1 MAGTNQPIVIRK
13 IVEEGGHGHHGGA
26 WKVAYADF
34 VTAMMAFFLL
44 LWLISSANKA
54 TLEGLS
60 RYFSESDLNV
70 GTPGGSGG
78 LLDGITLTPGQSA
91 PQAPISPFQMSVTVP
106 TADTEQPPSFELDLS
121 RPEGEAGDSTADS
134 DRLLAA
140 ERERRE
146 QESFDR
152 AKAAILN
159 TIAAT
164 PELEKFKDQL
174 VIDETPE
181 GLRIQLIDR
190 EHSAMFP
197 AGGARM
203 YPHTRKLLRLV
214 AQAIKG
220 LPNKISIRG
229 HTDATPFAARSGYD
243 NWKLSTDRANATREE
258 LARLGLEPQRIAEVV
273 GKADTEP
280 FITEDPRDPRN
291 RRISIVL
298 LHAGQSAG
306 TASGHEAE
314 ATSAGSEKPGRVPF
328 GAETPAGAKTPAA
341 AAAPPTSRLP
351 AATATSPATGA
362 PPADGAH

>member
-1 MAGTNQPIVIRK
+1 MATGNQPIVIRK

-44 LWLISSANKA
+44 LWLIASANKA

-91 PQAPISPFQMSVTVP
+91 SQTPISPFQMSVTVP
-106 TADTEQPPSFELDLS
+106 TADSEQPPSFELDLS
-121 RPEGEAGDSTADS
+121 RAEGEAGDGAVDG
-134 DRLLAA
+134 DGLLSA
-140 ERERRE
+140 ERQRRE

-159 TIAAT
+159 AIAAT
-164 PELEKFKDQL
+164 PDLEKFRDQL

-190 EHSAMFP
+190 NRSAMFP

-229 HTDATPFAARSGYD
+229 HTDATPFAARSDYD
-243 NWKLSTDRANATREE
+243 NWKLSSDRANATREE
-258 LARLGLEPQRIAEVV
+258 LVRLGLEPQRIAEVV

-298 LHAGQSAG
+298 LHAGQRADGPGNHDAG
-306 TASGHEAE
+306 TASAPTEQ
-314 ATSAGSEKPGRVPF
+314 PGAAPF
-328 GAETPAGAKTPAA
+328 GAEAPAA
-341 AAAPPTSRLP
+341 SGNRAATEAPPSRAPTATGDAP
-351 AATATSPATGA
+351 AAEA
-362 PPADGAH
+362 PTADGEH

>member
-1 MAGTNQPIVIRK
+1 MADPNQPIVIRK
-13 IVEEGGHGHHGGA
+13 VVEEGGHGHHGGA

-44 LWLISSANKA
+44 LWLIASANKA

-78 LLDGITLTPGQSA
+78 LLDGITVTPDQSVSPA
-91 PQAPISPFQMSVTVP
+91 PVTPFEMSMRVP
-106 TADTEQPPSFELDLS
+106 TTEEETPPAFELDLS
-121 RPEGEAGDSTADS
+121 GAEGAEGEDSGAGDP
-134 DRLLAA
+134 LLAA
-140 ERERRE
+140 EQERRE

-159 TIAAT
+159 TIAST
-164 PELEKFKDQL
+164 PELEKFKNQL

-203 YPHTRKLLRLV
+203 YPHTRKLLGLV
-214 AQAIKG
+214 AEAIKG

-229 HTDATPFAARSGYD
+229 HTDATPFRAASGYD
-243 NWKLSTDRANATREE
+243 NWKLSSDRANATREE
-258 LARLGLEPQRIAEVV
+258 LVELGLDPQRIAEVV

-298 LHAGQSAG
+298 LHAG
-306 TASGHEAE
+306 SGGAPKTLHEGGE
-314 ATSAGSEKPGRVPF
+314 GATSAEDAAVPF
-328 GAETPAGAKTPAA
+328 GAETP
-341 AAAPPTSRLP
+341 S
-351 AATATSPATGA
+351 
-362 PPADGAH
+362 DGGD

>member
-1 MAGTNQPIVIRK
+1 MAGNDQPIVIRK
-13 IVEEGGHGHHGGA
+13 VIEEGGHGHHGGA

-78 LLDGITLTPGQSA
+78 LLDGITVTPDRSVS
-91 PQAPISPFQMSVTVP
+91 QAPISPFDMSMTVP
-106 TADTEQPPSFELDLS
+106 TTDSEKPPSFELDLG
-121 RPEGEAGDSTADS
+121 RAEGAAEDGEGEEDP
-134 DRLLAA
+134 LLAA
-140 ERERRE
+140 ERARRE
-146 QESFDR
+146 RLGFER
-152 AKAAILN
+152 AKEAILN
-159 TIAAT
+159 TITAT
-164 PELEKFKDQL
+164 PELEKYKDQL

-214 AQAIKG
+214 AQAIEG

-229 HTDATPFAARSGYD
+229 HTDATPFTAGSGYD

-258 LARLGLEPQRIAEVV
+258 LVRLGLAPQRIAEVV

-298 LHAGQSAG
+298 LHAGEGAG
-306 TASGHEAE
+306 TARSGKADATAADAE
-314 ATSAGSEKPGRVPF
+314 TPERVPF
-328 GAETPAGAKTPAA
+328 GAETPAGRKTPDAA
-341 AAAPPTSRLP
+341 E
-351 AATATSPATGA
+351 
-362 PPADGAH
+362 PPAGDTAH